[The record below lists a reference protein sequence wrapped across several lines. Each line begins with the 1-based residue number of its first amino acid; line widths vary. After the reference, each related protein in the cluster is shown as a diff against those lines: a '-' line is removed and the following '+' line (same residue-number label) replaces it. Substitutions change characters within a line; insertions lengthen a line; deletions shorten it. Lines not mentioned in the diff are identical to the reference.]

1 MSETPGIGQGKATRD
16 KDLATARLST
26 NPVQG
31 AIREAI
37 AQWKSQGIQDWE
49 ILDKLLRSLIV

>member
-16 KDLATARLST
+16 KDSATAPAST
-26 NPVQG
+26 KQVQD
-31 AIREAI
+31 AIREVI